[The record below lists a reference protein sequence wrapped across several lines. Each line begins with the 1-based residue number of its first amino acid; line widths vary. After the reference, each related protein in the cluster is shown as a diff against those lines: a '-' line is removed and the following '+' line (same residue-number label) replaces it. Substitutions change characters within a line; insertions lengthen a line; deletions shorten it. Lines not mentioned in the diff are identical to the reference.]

1 MGNTG
6 RLGHQCSAQHAKPRP
21 PLTLGLLDRFYR
33 MTSPKLHDID
43 DGHLSD
49 LLNRSG
55 VSLLLV
61 TSSWDGEGI
70 IMRALLERLS
80 GRYRS
85 VVFYTADVDTCPVI
99 CKVFNV
105 TNPPGLLFLQDGEL
119 IDRRQG
125 AVGGTTIVELIE
137 TNS

>member
-1 MGNTG
+1 MI
-6 RLGHQCSAQHAKPRP
+6 
-21 PLTLGLLDRFYR
+21 
-33 MTSPKLHDID
+33 SPQLHDID
-43 DGHLSD
+43 DDHLSD

-70 IMRALLERLS
+70 IMRALLEKLT
-80 GRYRS
+80 GRYQD
-85 VVFYTADVDTCPVI
+85 VHFYTADVDDCPVI

-125 AVGGTTIVELIE
+125 AVGGNTIVELIE